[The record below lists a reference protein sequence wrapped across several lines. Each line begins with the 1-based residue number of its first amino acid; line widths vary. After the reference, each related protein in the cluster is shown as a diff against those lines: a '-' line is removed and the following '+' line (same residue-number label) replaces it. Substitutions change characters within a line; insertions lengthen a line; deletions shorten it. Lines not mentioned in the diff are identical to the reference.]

1 MSTETFLSEKLHR
14 FEVIDYIFV
23 MLAYYIFG
31 LMILSVYS
39 PLMSIA
45 WWFYLIMIVICAF
58 PLIIHLISQ
67 PGETLLSKFHPC
79 VKSNTPS
86 LQVLL
91 ALVMFFAAC
100 IVVSFIPMLA
110 HVKWWLYLIIMV
122 LFSLKP
128 LQKTWFW

>member
-1 MSTETFLSEKLHR
+1 MSAEIFLSDKLRR

-23 MLAYYIFG
+23 ILVYYVFG
-31 LMILSVYS
+31 LMILSVYP
-39 PLMSIA
+39 PLMGIA
-45 WWFYLIMIVICAF
+45 WWFYLIVLAICAF

-67 PGETLLSKFHPC
+67 PGKTLLSKFNPC

-91 ALVMFFAAC
+91 SLVMFFAAC

-110 HVKWWLYLIIMV
+110 HVKWWVYLIIMV
-122 LFSLKP
+122 LLSLKP
-128 LQKTWFW
+128 LQKNWFW